1 MTLEAT
7 TRARLPWVIPAS
19 IVAAWMVA
27 LAAEASGVGARLHH
41 DALIEHG
48 PPLWVGLLAFL
59 LAWQVMVAAMMLPS
73 SLPLIRMFAVAA
85 RGQSRPGAVLMALVC
100 GYVLVW
106 TVFGAFAFMGDAV
119 VHRTVD
125 STPWLA
131 ERPWMVAG
139 SVILTAGLF
148 QFTSLKD
155 RCLDRCR
162 HPALFMTRYYRRG
175 TRPALDLGI
184 RHGAFCLGC
193 CWALM
198 LLMFAVGVAHLAW
211 MVALTTLMVYEKVGR
226 RGPEVGKL
234 VGACLVVLAVAVLTQ
249 PSWAPEFLLA
259 PFSTS

>member
-1 MTLEAT
+1 MTIEAGA
-7 TRARLPWVIPAS
+7 RARLPTAIPAL
-19 IVAAWMVA
+19 IVAAWAVA
-27 LAAEASGVGARLHH
+27 FAAEASGVGARLHH

-48 PPLWVGLLAFL
+48 PPLWLALLVFL

-73 SLPLIRMFAVAA
+73 SLPLIRMFAIAA
-85 RGQSRPGAVLMALVC
+85 RGQARSRVVVPALIC
-100 GYVLVW
+100 GYLLVW
-106 TVFGAFAFMGDAV
+106 TTFGALAFMGDAV

-125 STPWLA
+125 ATPWLA
-131 ERPWMVAG
+131 QRPWLVAG

-155 RCLDRCR
+155 RCLARCR

-175 TRPALDLGI
+175 TRRALDLGI

-198 LLMFAVGVAHLAW
+198 LLMFAAGVAHLAW
-211 MVALTTLMVYEKVGR
+211 MAVLTTLMVYEKVGR
-226 RGPEVGKL
+226 RGPMVGKL
-234 VGACLVVLAVAVLTQ
+234 VGACLVVLSVAVLAQ
-249 PSWAPEFLLA
+249 PSWAPGFLLA